1 MAFHFPLQTVLHFRQ
16 SIEHQQELRLGA
28 ANQLVARARHLIEQV
43 DGRRQELDSTRAREL
58 GAGVTSAELRF
69 AGQCDAELLRQ
80 RRMLDPQL
88 ARLEQLCREQREI
101 FQEARRAREMLE
113 GVRDRQLQVYQKE
126 AARREQRSLDDL
138 FLLQREYLRRG

>member
-43 DGRRQELDSTRAREL
+43 DVRREELDSTRAREL
-58 GAGVTSAELRF
+58 SAGVTSAELRF

-80 RRMLDPQL
+80 RRMLEPQL
-88 ARLEQLCREQREI
+88 ARLEHLRREQREI

-113 GVRDRQLQVYQKE
+113 RVRDRQLRVYQKE
-126 AARREQRSLDDL
+126 VARREQRGLDDL